1 MNIIQQP
8 NQDIIETIGGFQYL
22 TKQRNYRL
30 NKYCVKEEVSDGI
43 LLYNVLVGSLVFLK
57 PYEYVN
63 IYTKDPCDYAE
74 FLVRNYF
81 LVPENF
87 DEEALVKVY
96 RDKKAIPITETY

>member
-81 LVPENF
+81 WYLRILMKRLQLKFIEIKNQ
-87 DEEALVKVY
+87 Y
-96 RDKKAIPITETY
+96 R